1 MEGLHTAE
9 HVMDVVAA
17 VMKEWDITEHKVRVI
32 VKDSGSNMV
41 AAFQNRFKA
50 DQGEDEHG
58 DEEAEDVEDVVDV
71 ETG

>member
-1 MEGLHTAE
+1 M
-9 HVMDVVAA
+9 
-17 VMKEWDITEHKVRVI
+17 RVI
-32 VKDSGSNMV
+32 VKDSGSSMV

-58 DEEAEDVEDVVDV
+58 DEELQDVEDVVDV